1 MFHLQSEPNP
11 PYITPWSSLLSN
23 ESIYTT
29 ALLVTS
35 ILSVVEAV
43 IMKSSALVTGV
54 GLLLIART
62 VANKDAITLQTRG
75 NSWINE
81 AVATLVLPEVPD
93 YVTGDI
99 ALWSAIMMN
108 DYQGDFLQGVSS
120 SSPAC
125 VQATSYPLLYCTVD

>member
-81 AVATLVLPEVPD
+81 AVATLVLPEDRRHRSVECNYDERLPGRFPTRCL
-93 YVTGDI
+93 VKL
-99 ALWSAIMMN
+99 A
-108 DYQGDFLQGVSS
+108 GVRPGYKLSF
-120 SSPAC
+120 A
-125 VQATSYPLLYCTVD
+125 VLYS